1 MMGGSLKLNLLTA
14 VLGTIL
20 MMAAPVVAGEQPA
33 LKTEKDRVNYSI
45 GVNFIGNIKHQG
57 VEIDLDLVMKG
68 MQDAYSGEKLLLSD
82 EDIRIGIDTYQ
93 RAVKQKHAQMAAKT
107 AEENKK
113 AGEAFLAEN
122 KKRKGVVTLPSGLQ
136 YRVIKAGDG
145 KKPTEADTVECNY
158 RGTLINGTE
167 FDSSARTGK
176 PATFKVSGVIP
187 GWTEALK
194 LMPVGSTWQLF
205 TPSQLAYG
213 GRGPGRIGPNST
225 LIFTIELIA
234 IK

>member
-20 MMAAPVVAGEQPA
+20 IAAPAAAGKQPA

-93 RAVKQKHAQMAAKT
+93 RAVKQKHAQMTAKT

-122 KKRKGVVTLPSGLQ
+122 KKKEGVVTLPSGLQ
-136 YRVIKAGDG
+136 YKVPRLWRRKATDRTRWNATKG
-145 KKPTEADTVECNY
+145 
-158 RGTLINGTE
+158 
-167 FDSSARTGK
+167 SARQRRRVRQLRPHGNRRPSRSAGSSRDGQK
-176 PATFKVSGVIP
+176 P
-187 GWTEALK
+187 
-194 LMPVGSTWQLF
+194 
-205 TPSQLAYG
+205 
-213 GRGPGRIGPNST
+213 
-225 LIFTIELIA
+225 
-234 IK
+234 